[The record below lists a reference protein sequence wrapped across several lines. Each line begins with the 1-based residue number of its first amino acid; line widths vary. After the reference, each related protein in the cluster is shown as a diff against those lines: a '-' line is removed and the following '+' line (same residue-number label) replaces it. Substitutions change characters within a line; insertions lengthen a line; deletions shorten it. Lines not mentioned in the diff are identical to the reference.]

1 MSTGLDCNILVQL
14 AMADHPLHPQSLRA
28 FERAIGAAGD
38 CKLVP
43 LVATEF
49 LHVVTNGRRFDNPLD
64 MAAALDWLNV
74 LLARSEIEVL
84 ETGAVDLQLTQAWLL
99 KFHLGRKRIL
109 DTLLAATLHRHGV
122 RRLLTSNPDDF
133 RVFGVLELIVP

>member
-14 AMADHPLHPQSLRA
+14 AMEDHQLHERSVRGFEQEAAADAVFAL
-28 FERAIGAAGD
+28 I
-38 CKLVP
+38 P

-49 LHVVTNGRRFDNPLD
+49 LHVVTDAKRFDKPRN
-64 MAAALDWLNV
+64 MVAALNWLNS
-74 LLARSEIEVL
+74 LLARPEVEVMEIGSE
-84 ETGAVDLQLTQAWLL
+84 DLRLTQTWLAE
-99 KFHLGRKRIL
+99 FHLGRKRIL

-133 RVFGVLELIVP
+133 RVFGVFDLVVP